1 MVFWWS
7 IRKPGSFNLL
17 QSVVCYYVD
26 ENSMMKQEWIAAH
39 YPDDIFQKQRLK
51 TVLCLL
57 YDKVVIHF
65 PIAGEFCGGGIGI
78 SAEFSDDPLVE
89 EGILDLREELLLDDI
104 EGIESDE
111 PSEYQS
117 NLDKYV
123 DLNVTGMALRC
134 WQREGA
140 VPVTDKADVPLP
152 MSVLAQCD
160 LKYAAGIQA
169 SALAIQS
176 VSLFLPAFATLNSH
190 DILEVR
196 EVLRDQLAPFRAA
209 MFALAP
215 KVRAG
220 IDANAPLDQ
229 IYKEAKYI
237 TETDVI
243 PRLAELKRRLAMER
257 GAFWRKV
264 IQKVGGH
271 LPGIA
276 LKWVSGAGVSAAMDA
291 AGIGSGIAT
300 QAIDNDILARNLL
313 SNGGLGYLVNLEGEI
328 EKRGLIKGDRCF

>member
-1 MVFWWS
+1 MS
-7 IRKPGSFNLL
+7 E
-17 QSVVCYYVD
+17 Y
-26 ENSMMKQEWIAAH
+26 
-39 YPDDIFQKQRLK
+39 
-51 TVLCLL
+51 
-57 YDKVVIHF
+57 
-65 PIAGEFCGGGIGI
+65 
-78 SAEFSDDPLVE
+78 FSDDPLVG
-89 EGILDLREELLLDDI
+89 EGVLDLREELLLDDI
-104 EGIESDE
+104 DDIESDS

-123 DLNVTGMALRC
+123 GLNVTGMALRC

-140 VPVTDKADVPLP
+140 IPVTDKADVPLP

-237 TETDVI
+237 AETDVI

-271 LPGIA
+271 LPAIA

-328 EKRGLIKGDRCF
+328 EKRGLIKGDKCF